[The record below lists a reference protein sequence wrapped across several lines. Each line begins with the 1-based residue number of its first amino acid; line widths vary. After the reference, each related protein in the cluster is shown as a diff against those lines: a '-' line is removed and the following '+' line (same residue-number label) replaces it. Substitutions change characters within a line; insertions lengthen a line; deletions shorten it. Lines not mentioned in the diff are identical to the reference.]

1 MPLSARPRFLRSP
14 PAVEIAPD
22 ATAVAPP
29 ATPEPSPAPGA
40 NASRAPRFSRPSSKA
55 ALAVA
60 IVAAIILLTIL
71 IPATAPGAKYTDV
84 HEITASPATFNGKTV
99 AVVGGVQS
107 GSMSVGSRLA
117 FNLTDYSDEGV
128 WLRVYYNGMDA
139 NFGENKKVLAEGV
152 IHDEG
157 GVAKLYATK
166 ISIGC

>member
-1 MPLSARPRFLRSP
+1 M
-14 PAVEIAPD
+14 EIAPD

-60 IVAAIILLTIL
+60 IVAAIVLLTIL

-84 HEITASPATFNGKTV
+84 HDITASPAAFDGKTV

-107 GSMSVGSRLA
+107 GSVSVGSRLA
-117 FNLTDYSDEGV
+117 FNITDYANEGV
-128 WLRVYYNGMDA
+128 WMRVVYDGGMDA
-139 NFGENKKVLAEGV
+139 NFGEGKKVLTEGV
-152 IHDEG
+152 VHNEG
-157 GVAKLYATK
+157 GIAKLYATK
-166 ISIGC
+166 ISIGCPTDYTGAANATKK